1 MKFRGI
7 EKRGGGEYLSRYDI
21 LYETPAGGEKVYE
34 MFSRDGGIDSEEKLR
49 HPRTDAVMIIMT
61 DEAREHLLLIR
72 EFRLELDREIYGLP
86 AGLIDPGET
95 PEEAARRELK
105 EETGL
110 DLLEIRHVMPPA
122 YSAVGLSNEQCICV
136 FGVAGGG
143 ASAPARRRA
152 RR

>member
-1 MKFRGI
+1 
-7 EKRGGGEYLSRYDI
+7 
-21 LYETPAGGEKVYE
+21 
-34 MFSRDGGIDSEEKLR
+34 
-49 HPRTDAVMIIMT
+49 MT
-61 DEAREHLLLIR
+61 DESREHLLLIR

-95 PEEAARRELK
+95 PESAARRELK

-136 FGVAGGG
+136 FGIAGGKISPCKETG
-143 ASAPARRRA
+143 EEKTILFGLTGTGYFDMVAYERFHDGTMTDSVPTDAEIAESLSKLPAVR
-152 RR
+152 